1 MTQYNVLVQS
11 HLFDAVAEKATDGA
25 SHRSFSLY
33 TICALLLT
41 SIGYAGAG
49 AAAVQQINTVNTLP
63 AQYSYIADHVLT
75 IRYW

>member
-41 SIGYAGAG
+41 SIGYAGA
-49 AAAVQQINTVNTLP
+49 AVQQINTVNTLP
-63 AQYSYIADHVLT
+63 AQYSYSRPCTDYPV
-75 IRYW
+75 

>member
-1 MTQYNVLVQS
+1 MTHYNVLVQS

-41 SIGYAGAG
+41 SIGYAGA
-49 AAAVQQINTVNTLP
+49 AAFLDSFKILIIYTGRNMLKFE
-63 AQYSYIADHVLT
+63 SCLI
-75 IRYW
+75 YWYR